1 MSYLTFR
8 NYMRQFLVFSIQDI
22 KKAFPGFDTRR
33 LVEWQQKGYLCKVIN
48 RWYAFTDVSEDGFSE
63 EYLAYWT
70 ANRIY
75 APSYLS
81 LETALSHHGL
91 IPEGVYTI
99 TSVSSRKTQTFDTPL
114 GHFTYR
120 RVKPAL
126 FFGYQI
132 VDWQGFPIRMADRE
146 KVILDYLYLNPH
158 LRSSDDWEGLRLNAD
173 TLGALNRTRLY
184 DYLTLFAN
192 RALEKRVDH
201 LLNYLQ
207 RC

>member
-132 VDWQGFPIRMADRE
+132 VDWRGFPIRMADRE
-146 KVILDYLYLNPH
+146 KVILDYLYLNPR
-158 LRSSDDWEGLRLNAD
+158 LRSSEDWEGLRLTTDA
-173 TLGALNRTRLY
+173 LGALNKPKLY
-184 DYLTLFAN
+184 DYLALFTN

>member
-99 TSVSSRKTQTFDTPL
+99 TSVSSRKTQTFNTPL

-132 VDWQGFPIRMADRE
+132 IDWQGFPIRMADRE